1 MKLSDWRKKLK
12 QLHNDYDKLLFF
24 HIPKMLRMSKMLCQ
38 GDSKSEGIS
47 QLVMEVSFLFG
58 SNKEARQQI
67 DAALKEVC
75 VRVCMRAC
83 ACMFVCVCVALVCIC
98 MCED

>member
-1 MKLSDWRKKLK
+1 
-12 QLHNDYDKLLFF
+12 
-24 HIPKMLRMSKMLCQ
+24 MLCQ

-58 SNKEARQQI
+58 SNKETRQQI

-75 VRVCMRAC
+75 VRVCAC
-83 ACMFVCVCVALVCIC
+83 ACVRALACLCVFV
-98 MCED
+98 

>member
-1 MKLSDWRKKLK
+1 
-12 QLHNDYDKLLFF
+12 
-24 HIPKMLRMSKMLCQ
+24 MLCQ